1 MEDSLTPY
9 LMASLRAR
17 AARRRAEGLE
27 RELQSMWDAA
37 EAQRAWMAE
46 LQEDL
51 TAALEDG
58 QEQHDAPAA
67 LAKEVD
73 ALRARLAGALQTT
86 SPPAHHMPTPS
97 LRQARHSQLEES
109 QAQHD
114 AAAALAKEVDAL
126 RARLAGAANDSTGL
140 PMHGLPSEAG
150 PAQRVRGRGQV
161 TCAAMAALTRNSM
174 R

>member
-58 QEQHDAPAA
+58 QEQHDA
-67 LAKEVD
+67 
-73 ALRARLAGALQTT
+73 
-86 SPPAHHMPTPS
+86 
-97 LRQARHSQLEES
+97 
-109 QAQHD
+109 
-114 AAAALAKEVDAL
+114 AAALAKEVDAL

-150 PAQRVRGRGQV
+150 PAQRAFGGPE
-161 TCAAMAALTRNSM
+161 AA
-174 R
+174 

>member
-58 QEQHDAPAA
+58 QEQHDAAAA

-126 RARLAGAANDSTGL
+126 RARLAGALQTTQQAFQCTGSLLRQALHSAFEGGVRRLALQWL
-140 PMHGLPSEAG
+140 P
-150 PAQRVRGRGQV
+150 
-161 TCAAMAALTRNSM
+161 
-174 R
+174 